1 LFTEMPGE
9 HCERCLAAVEK
20 DFHHN
25 RCRMFHENE
34 YLCPKCVEYIEAK
47 IPKLITYLK
56 EYGGCLFQELR
67 FGEERLNIKIVR

>member
-1 LFTEMPGE
+1 MFNEVSGE
-9 HCERCLAAVEK
+9 HCERCLAPVQN

-34 YLCPKCVEYIEAK
+34 YLCPKCAEYVETNV
-47 IPKLITYLK
+47 PRLVGYLK

-67 FGEERLNIKIVR
+67 FAEERLNIKISR